1 MNRKV
6 FIFDLDGTLLNSKEQ
21 MSERTINAIKKIYE
35 KGSFIIIAS
44 GRMYKST
51 KIVINKYLPFLNEI
65 PIVSYNGA
73 YVVSH
78 SGEVVF
84 ESDIDKKLAI
94 DIIKEAKKEKIH
106 VQTYINDDLI
116 ADDDNNEIKGYAK
129 HSGVDYK
136 IVNDLEDYILK
147 NKYGPTKILTISDE
161 KRLDFFQKNMQ
172 AKYNNELN
180 IVRSFNIYL
189 DFLNKD
195 SSKGIALK
203 KLSNIYNFDLKNA
216 YIFGDSENDIS
227 MLVLSNNSYAM
238 DNASN
243 HVKKSAKF
251 IAPSSDEE
259 GVALIIEKILSSDF
273 GN

>member
-51 KIVINKYLPFLNEI
+51 KVVINKYLPFLNEI

-243 HVKKSAKF
+243 HVKNSAKF

>member
-6 FIFDLDGTLLNSKEQ
+6 FVFDLDGTLLNSKEQ
-21 MSERTINAIKKIYE
+21 MTERTINAIKKIYE

-116 ADDDNNEIKGYAK
+116 ADDDDNEIKGYAK

-136 IVNDLEDYILK
+136 IVNDLQDYILK
-147 NKYGPTKILTISDE
+147 NKNGPTKILTISDE
-161 KRLDFFQKNMQ
+161 KRLDVFQKNMQ
-172 AKYNNELN
+172 VKYNNELN

-216 YIFGDSENDIS
+216 YVFGDSENDIS
-227 MLVLSNNSYAM
+227 MLSLSNNSYAM
-238 DNASN
+238 GNASN
-243 HVKKSAKF
+243 HVKESANY
-251 IAPSSDEE
+251 IAPSTDEE
-259 GVALIIEKILSSDF
+259 GVASIIEKILSSDF
-273 GN
+273 NN